1 MADIRGV
8 GKKITYSEDNPI
20 SAEIEALRK
29 SRDNIKRPPKDD
41 EERERLARW
50 LAHRG
55 RDELEVTVGTAC
67 YAMAHFEM
75 DCEWRYHL
83 AEHAGTEAGHGWGY
97 IRQANAIDPSRDHSK
112 PDPEFERKHGLTP
125 RIEHHQIMKRDF
137 LSYIFS
143 GNLWPYGHVTAAS
156 IQSIQ
161 ITTPK

>member
-29 SRDNIKRPPKDD
+29 NRDPIKRPPKDD

-55 RDELEVTVGTAC
+55 
-67 YAMAHFEM
+67 M
-75 DCEWRYHL
+75 DCEWRYFL
-83 AEHAGTEAGHGWGY
+83 AQHAGTEAGHGWGY
-97 IRQANAIDPSRDHSK
+97 IRQANAIDPSRDHSR
-112 PDPEFERKHGLTP
+112 PDPEFERQYGLTP
-125 RIEHHQIMKRDF
+125 RTEHHEIMKRDF

-143 GNLWPYGHVTAAS
+143 GNLCPYGHVTAAS